1 MPLTRTSRLSVR
13 ASPEELVCWTHLARS
28 HGHATTSDWIRC
40 LLTSAELAGQDG
52 RSIPEELRELRHQ
65 LSRVGNNLNQL
76 ARSANCG
83 DAIQCGNVLDDIE
96 PLITRLDQ
104 LLSPSRKKRSL
115 RSAHRKCERAVVTR
129 H

>member
-28 HGHATTSDWIRC
+28 RGHATTSDWIRC
-40 LLTSAELAGQDG
+40 LLTSAEQAGQDG
-52 RSIPEELRELRHQ
+52 PHVPDELRALRHQ

-83 DAIQCGNVLDDIE
+83 DTIQCGSVLDDID

-104 LLSPSRKKRSL
+104 LLSPSRKKRSM
-115 RSAHRKCERAVVTR
+115 RTAHRKCETAVVTR